1 MKRWFGSIFNCV
13 ILAMLTAASAKAEI
27 RLPKIFGS
35 HMVIQQDKPIV
46 VWGWDQPGQDVT
58 ANIGANSAKA
68 TTTKDGEWKIVL
80 PAMKAGG
87 AAVTLSVTGSTGVN
101 FDDVLVGEVWIC
113 SGQSNMEFGV
123 GNVNNAKAEIA
134 AADYPQIRLMKVDKS
149 WKPSPQQ
156 DMNGE
161 WKLCT
166 PESIVQGGW
175 NGFSA
180 VGYFFGR
187 NLYKQLN
194 VPIGLID
201 ATWGGTRI
209 ESWTPPQ
216 GFAEVPAL
224 KSEYEKLQ
232 MQVPG
237 SPEHDQQLNTAI
249 DAIAAWAADA
259 KKAVADRTLPSPMP
273 TVPAGLMG
281 PDNVQAPTAL
291 FNGMIHPLCPFAI
304 RGAIWYQGE
313 SNESEGALYTDRMK
327 ALIGGW
333 RTIWGE
339 GDFPF
344 YFVQIAP
351 YNYGAR
357 RQDLPRFWEAQAAA
371 EKQIP
376 NTGMIVVN
384 DIGNPSDIH
393 PKNKQE
399 VGRRLA
405 IRALTDTYGKT
416 DLLSRSPTF
425 ESMAAEGSALR
436 VKFDNTGTG
445 LKSRDGK
452 PINWFEIADADEG
465 GFVKADAKVDG
476 ASVLLSADGVKNPV
490 AVRFAWDMLA
500 EPNLVN
506 SAGLPA
512 SAFHAG
518 EIPVRDSVTK
528 NVAELKDY
536 KLVYDLDLAR
546 LGAVIHYTTDNHASI
561 TQPIDRIGYAM
572 ELTDANGSTQWVY
585 VSMDAFTTD
594 LTKIGVPTLVS
605 GAVFQQNLS
614 HLDVF
619 SNVPGIVTGEGLA
632 GGNIEFW
639 PNNYTGTNSNDVPN
653 ASDTKFDFGDEM
665 TQPADGYGSM
675 QIHNH
680 DAKQTLFAVNH
691 WRDGEHAD
699 LGIGNSSG
707 ANPDWTFAANA
718 DSYTT
723 KRLRVFV
730 RVK

>member
-1 MKRWFGSIFNCV
+1 MRQRTFVLMLMLLIGLP
-13 ILAMLTAASAKAEI
+13 LAGRADV

-35 HMVIQQDKPIV
+35 HMVIQQDKPVV
-46 VWGWDQPGQDVT
+46 VWGWDQPGQEVT
-58 ANIGANSAKA
+58 AQVGGNSAKVI
-68 TTTKDGEWKIVL
+68 TNKDGEWKIIL

-87 AAVTLSVTGSTGVN
+87 PAVTLSVSGSTGVN

-123 GNVNNAKAEIA
+123 GMLNEAKAEIA

-149 WKPSPQQ
+149 WKPSAQS
-156 DMNGE
+156 DLGGE

-166 PESIVQGGW
+166 PESVAQGGW

-201 ATWGGTRI
+201 STWGGTKV

-224 KSEYEKLQ
+224 KGEYEKLQ
-232 MQVPG
+232 LQLPG
-237 SPEHDQQLNTAI
+237 VAEHDQQLNSAI
-249 DAIAAWAADA
+249 DAIAAWAVDA
-259 KKAVADRTLPSPMP
+259 KKAVADHTLPAPMP

-281 PDNVQAPTAL
+281 PDNVQAATAL
-291 FNGMIHPLCPFAI
+291 FNGMIHPLCPFSI

-313 SNESEGALYTDRMK
+313 SNETEGALYTERMK

-351 YNYGAR
+351 YNYGAK

-371 EKQIP
+371 EKEIA
-376 NTGMIVVN
+376 NSGMIVVN
-384 DIGNPSDIH
+384 DIGNKADIH

-405 IRALTDTYGKT
+405 IRALSETYGKT

-425 ESMAAEGSALR
+425 KSMSAEGSTLR
-436 VKFDNTGTG
+436 VRFDSAGTG
-445 LKSRDGK
+445 LSSRDGK
-452 PINWFEIADADEG
+452 AISWFEIADANEG
-465 GFVKADAKVDG
+465 GFVKADAKADG
-476 ASVLLSADGVKNPV
+476 SSVLLSAEGVKNPV

-506 SAGLPA
+506 SAGLPT

-518 EIPVRDSVTK
+518 SIPARDVVTK
-528 NVAELKDY
+528 QVAELKDY
-536 KLVYDLDLAR
+536 KLVYDLDLSK
-546 LGAVIHYTTDNHASI
+546 LGAMIQYTTDNHASI
-561 TQPIDRIGYAM
+561 TEPIDRIGYAM
-572 ELTDANGSTQWVY
+572 ELGDSSGNTQWVY

-594 LTKIGVPTLVS
+594 LTKIGVPTLAS

-614 HLDVF
+614 HLNVY
-619 SNVPGIVTGEGLA
+619 SNVPGVVTGDDLA

-639 PNNYTGTNSNDVPN
+639 PNNYAGTNSNQVP
-653 ASDTKFDFGDEM
+653 AHRT
-665 TQPADGYGSM
+665 
-675 QIHNH
+675 
-680 DAKQTLFAVNH
+680 
-691 WRDGEHAD
+691 
-699 LGIGNSSG
+699 
-707 ANPDWTFAANA
+707 
-718 DSYTT
+718 
-723 KRLRVFV
+723 
-730 RVK
+730 